1 VFFSKIIDS
10 THTIKKSSETI
21 GIFGDCKLIDFQNE
35 VYIVANLNSL
45 GTWAFGNKVYGGVE
59 EQDDV
64 NTIHAGINLGVN
76 IFDTAPQYGSPQQD
90 GVAEIVLGK
99 ALVGKRD
106 KVHISTKFGRNPTI
120 KNGASQFYKSRI
132 IESVEESLKRLQ
144 TDYIDVLFFHSPFS
158 PDEIRDD
165 VWEGLEQVKKQGK
178 VRCVGHSISMFHQTE
193 NMARQWAQ
201 EDKIDV
207 IQVVLSLMNR
217 ESQQLINEL
226 QKYPIG
232 VFGRECLANGFL
244 SGVIQKD
251 TVFAEGTLNA
261 RYSRAEI
268 AERVEQVD
276 AFKFLLRND
285 INNMPQA
292 ALRWVLDQK
301 GISTVL
307 SGAINIAELQGA
319 VSASDAKPFTD
330 EELRLAKEV
339 LKKDFEAA

>member
-1 VFFSKIIDS
+1 MKYRKLGRTGLEI
-10 THTIKKSSETI
+10 SEI
-21 GIFGDCKLIDFQNE
+21 
-35 VYIVANLNSL
+35 SL
-45 GTWAFGNKVYGGVE
+45 GTWAFGNNVYGGVDE
-59 EQDDV
+59 KSGI
-64 NTIHAGINLGVN
+64 NTIHAGIDLGVN
-76 IFDTAPQYGSPQQD
+76 IFDTAPQYGTPEQD

-99 ALVGKRD
+99 ALKGKRD

-132 IESVEESLKRLQ
+132 INSVEESLKRLQ

-158 PDEIRDD
+158 PDEINDD

-178 VRCVGHSISMFHQTE
+178 VRFVGHSISMFHQTE
-193 NMARQWAQ
+193 NMARKWA
-201 EDKIDV
+201 EENKIDI

-217 ESQQLINEL
+217 ESQQLVEEL

-244 SGVIQKD
+244 SGAIKKD
-251 TVFAEGTLNA
+251 TVFTEGTLNA
-261 RYSRAEI
+261 RYSREEI
-268 AERVEQVD
+268 YERVNQVE
-276 AFKFLLRND
+276 AFKYLVRD
-285 INNMPQA
+285 DVKNMPQA

-307 SGAINIAELQGA
+307 SGAKNIAELKGA
-319 VSASDAKPFTD
+319 VSASDAKPFT
-330 EELRLAKEV
+330 ESELKLAKEL

>member
-1 VFFSKIIDS
+1 
-10 THTIKKSSETI
+10 
-21 GIFGDCKLIDFQNE
+21 
-35 VYIVANLNSL
+35 
-45 GTWAFGNKVYGGVE
+45 
-59 EQDDV
+59 
-64 NTIHAGINLGVN
+64 
-76 IFDTAPQYGSPQQD
+76 
-90 GVAEIVLGK
+90 
-99 ALVGKRD
+99 
-106 KVHISTKFGRNPTI
+106 
-120 KNGASQFYKSRI
+120 
-132 IESVEESLKRLQ
+132 
-144 TDYIDVLFFHSPFS
+144 
-158 PDEIRDD
+158 
-165 VWEGLEQVKKQGK
+165 
-178 VRCVGHSISMFHQTE
+178 
-193 NMARQWAQ
+193 
-201 EDKIDV
+201 
-207 IQVVLSLMNR
+207 LMNR

-244 SGVIQKD
+244 SGAIQKD

-268 AERVEQVD
+268 AKRVEQVD

-307 SGAINIAELQGA
+307 SGAKNISELQGA

-330 EELRLAKEV
+330 DELRLAKEL